1 MPRSQYRSTNN
12 MEKQDTLFPP
22 NPNSTTEEFYNENYP
37 EELQDR
43 ELKSTVTKDQ
53 NIQRF

>member
-1 MPRSQYRSTNN
+1 